1 MRITIRTASVLLA
14 GCACALG
21 VQASDEKAAA
31 STPTSSGMKVAVDA
45 KTGRFRAPTQQELQA
60 LAAQDRAMGRTNAA
74 KRGRVGEPRLPRNE
88 AEALR
93 TKVEYPNGMV
103 SMDVPEE
110 LMTEIVAVRRADG
123 TVEITHGEAGHAA
136 NAGVSDE

>member
-1 MRITIRTASVLLA
+1 
-14 GCACALG
+14 
-21 VQASDEKAAA
+21 
-31 STPTSSGMKVAVDA
+31 MKVAVDA
-45 KTGRFRAPTQQELQA
+45 KTGRFRAPTQQELAA
-60 LAAQDRAMGRTNAA
+60 LAAQDRAMGRSAAA

-88 AEALR
+88 AEAQL

-110 LMTEIVAVRRADG
+110 LMSELVAVRRADG
-123 TVEITHGEAGHAA
+123 TVEIMHGEAGQAT